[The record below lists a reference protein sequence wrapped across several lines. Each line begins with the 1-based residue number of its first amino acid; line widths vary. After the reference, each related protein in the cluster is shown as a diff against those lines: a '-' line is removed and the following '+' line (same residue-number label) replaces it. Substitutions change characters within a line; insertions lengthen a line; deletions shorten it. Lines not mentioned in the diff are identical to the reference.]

1 MATSDDLASPPE
13 ERELVIT
20 HVFDAPRALVW
31 QAFTE
36 SDALAHWWGPAGCAM
51 LVHTLDLRPGGR
63 FHYSMRSPDGSVLW
77 GRFVYRDIQAPER
90 IVFVSSFSDEA
101 GGVIRAPFSATWPL
115 EILNAVTFTEGG
127 GKTTVTLRG
136 GPLNSSDEERDTFWK
151 AQDSMRQGFAG
162 TFGQLAAYLA
172 GQVG

>member
-1 MATSDDLASPPE
+1 MLASDNPASPPE

-36 SDALAHWWGPAGCAM
+36 SDGLAHWWGPAGSA
-51 LVHTLDLRPGGR
+51 LFVHTLEMRPGGI
-63 FHYSMRSPDGSVLW
+63 FLYSMRTPDGHVIW
-77 GRFVYRDIQAPER
+77 GRFVYRDIQPPER
-90 IVFVSSFSDEA
+90 IVFISSFSDEA
-101 GGVIRAPFSATWPL
+101 GAVTRAPFSATWPL
-115 EILNAVTFTEGG
+115 EILNAVTLVEYA

-136 GPLNSSDEERDTFWK
+136 GPLNPTDEERDTFWS
-151 AQDSMRQGFAG
+151 AEDSVRQGFAG
-162 TFGQLAAYLA
+162 TFGQLADYLV